1 MQMYVR
7 AAHSGSLK
15 SHTEVI
21 LGQSLEDIVQSL
33 EDIKQSLEDIVQSL
47 EDTRQSWGEYF
58 AHRAA
63 RVCLACFDGLTG
75 V

>member
-47 EDTRQSWGEYF
+47 GDILHMGLRLGATGEC
-58 AHRAA
+58 RSI
-63 RVCLACFDGLTG
+63 
-75 V
+75 